1 MKEPQHFG
9 EMLKEMRQAYGK
21 NQDEMSEMLGLS
33 SRQYARI
40 ERGECR
46 ITVET
51 FHGYAKVFN
60 KELFKRTGFVLDERY
75 SPRDICIKAAKILE
89 RIFVGGK

>member
-1 MKEPQHFG
+1 MKEPEHFG
-9 EMLKEMRQAYGK
+9 EMLREMRQAYGHSQEK
-21 NQDEMSEMLGLS
+21 MAEMVELS

-51 FHGYAKVFN
+51 FHSYAKLFN
-60 KELFKRTGFVLDERY
+60 KQLLIQTGYVLDERF
-75 SPRDICIKAAKILE
+75 SAKDIYIKAAKILE